1 MRISDW
7 SSDVCSS
14 DLGEAAGPDPPA
26 PPGAADQ
33 RIDAEDE
40 ERAEQS
46 RHDAGK
52 RRLAEEI
59 AERLARQ
66 VEGARDM
73 PVGEQRPWQA
83 QYNRHDDDKKDNGPG
98 RTSPAPT
105 LEQGHHGEAE
115 GTEDPPPGR
124 APGGGRGW

>member
-59 AERLARQ
+59 AERPARQ
-66 VEGARDM
+66 VAGARDM
-73 PVGEQRPWQA
+73 PGGEQRPWQA
-83 QYNRHDDDKKDNGPG
+83 QYIRHDEANNATSQG
-98 RTSPAPT
+98 RERSEEHTSE
-105 LEQGHHGEAE
+105 LQSIM
-115 GTEDPPPGR
+115 R
-124 APGGGRGW
+124 KS